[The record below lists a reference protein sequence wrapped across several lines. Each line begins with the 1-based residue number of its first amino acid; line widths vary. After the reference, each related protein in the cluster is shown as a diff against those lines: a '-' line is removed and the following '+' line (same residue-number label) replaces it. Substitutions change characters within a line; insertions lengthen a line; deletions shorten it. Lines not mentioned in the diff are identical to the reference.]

1 MLNLKEFLKRK
12 SLDELF
18 ERPDRKE
25 TGIPFIVKYHPCFHN
40 ICVIIRINFT
50 FLYAK
55 GKIQIVFISAS
66 FISFCSG
73 YCLRNHLVRAKVYP
87 LIRKNLFI
95 YFVKE
100 IVDVKLVVT

>member
-18 ERPDRKE
+18 QIPDRKE
-25 TGIPFIVKYHPCFHN
+25 TGIPFIVKYHACFHD
-40 ICVIIRINFT
+40 ICVIIRKNFT

-55 GKIQIVFISAS
+55 DKIQTVFTSAS

-73 YCLRNHLVRAKVYP
+73 FCLRNHLVRAKVYP
-87 LIRKNLFI
+87 LIRKKGYILLR
-95 YFVKE
+95 K
-100 IVDVKLVVT
+100 